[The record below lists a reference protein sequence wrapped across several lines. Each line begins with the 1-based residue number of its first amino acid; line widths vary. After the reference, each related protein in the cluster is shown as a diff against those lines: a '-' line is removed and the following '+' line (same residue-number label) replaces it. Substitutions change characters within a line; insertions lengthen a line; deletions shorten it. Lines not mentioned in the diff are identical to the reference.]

1 LTQGSTTVW
10 QLLKTCKKL
19 LLDIFQNGLL
29 FGYSHLG
36 FSLRK
41 LFWQAAQD
49 KGTNTLKAATVANDF
64 EFIVV
69 ITS

>member
-1 LTQGSTTVW
+1 M
-10 QLLKTCKKL
+10 
-19 LLDIFQNGLL
+19 GLL
-29 FGYSHLG
+29 FGFSHLG